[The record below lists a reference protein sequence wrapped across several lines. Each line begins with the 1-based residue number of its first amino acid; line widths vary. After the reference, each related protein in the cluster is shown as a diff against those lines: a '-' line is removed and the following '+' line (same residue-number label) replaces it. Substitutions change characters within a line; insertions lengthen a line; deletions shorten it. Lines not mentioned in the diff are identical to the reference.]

1 LTFFPKLIRF
11 SPVSFYNL
19 VAEFICKRIMVDALW
34 GRLGRSIHGWIGYP
48 FTGGDVRGE
57 GQGYIILGR
66 LGQTIHGGYPYTG
79 GDVR

>member
-1 LTFFPKLIRF
+1 MDGL
-11 SPVSFYNL
+11 
-19 VAEFICKRIMVDALW
+19 RIHDL
-34 GRLGRSIHGWIGYP
+34 GYRLGRGIHGGYP